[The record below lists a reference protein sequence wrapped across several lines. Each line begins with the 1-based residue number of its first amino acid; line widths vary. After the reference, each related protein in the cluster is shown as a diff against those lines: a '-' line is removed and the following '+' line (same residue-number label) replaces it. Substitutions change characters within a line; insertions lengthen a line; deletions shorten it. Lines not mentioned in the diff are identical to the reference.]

1 MSGKTAK
8 LFEEIKTYLNPS
20 LKCETLFDWFK
31 DNVDIKDPLLFFDF
45 RPETNIIYIR
55 NKKSGIIESKFKI
68 QCLDKIDDD
77 LSFEENEEELNNNQ
91 MDVDNINQLTNA
103 VANKD
108 KLQQAGLGQIS
119 DNATKALGMYGKAMD
134 QIISNTTEIA
144 QKMLNNK

>member
-1 MSGKTAK
+1 MSGKTVK

-91 MDVDNINQLTNA
+91 MDVNNINQLTNA
-103 VANKD
+103 VVNKD
-108 KLQQAGLGQIS
+108 KLQQAGLGQIG